1 MRLRWAYVAS
11 FGLPL
16 LAMLALGAT
25 APDELEGVRNFS
37 FDAYQRIRPRVWSPD
52 TPVRIVDIDD
62 ESLARLGQWPWPR
75 ARMGAIVKAASDL
88 GAATI
93 AFDMAFAEPDRLS
106 PEFFTRDLDAQTR
119 GRVETAMQGVESYDA
134 QFSREISK
142 ATVVLGAIMTNAG
155 APGASAPVKAG
166 FAYAGDDP
174 TPWLASWPWRS
185 GSRRSIPR
193 Y

>member
-16 LAMLALGAT
+16 LAMLALGVT
-25 APDELEGVRNFS
+25 APDELDGVRNFS

-88 GAATI
+88 GAATV

-106 PEFFTRDLDAQTR
+106 PEFFTRDLDPAVR
-119 GRVETAMQGVESYDA
+119 GRVQGAIAGVE
-134 QFSREISK
+134 R
-142 ATVVLGAIMTNAG
+142 
-155 APGASAPVKAG
+155 
-166 FAYAGDDP
+166 
-174 TPWLASWPWRS
+174 
-185 GSRRSIPR
+185 
-193 Y
+193 